1 MNIFFLHTQPR
12 KCARW
17 HCDKHV
23 VKMLLETCQLLY
35 TCHWM
40 VTKIPDFSSAPMCGD
55 RRGYKKA
62 HWNHPCSKWVRMSLF
77 NYVWLA
83 TLGLELLREYK
94 FRYKNREHKC
104 EIHIEWLY
112 KNHPVGLENKG
123 WIEPFLAMPDEYK
136 SSDAISSYR
145 RYYIGA
151 KNKLLVYTKRQIPH
165 WITLE
170 RTVQKNFASS
180 F

>member
-1 MNIFFLHTQPR
+1 MWSNMNIFFLHPNPR

-40 VTKIPDFSSAPMCGD
+40 VAGELVGAPLCNGHT
-55 RRGYKKA
+55 GYKKA
-62 HWNHPCSKWVRMSLF
+62 HWNHPCSKWLRLSLF
-77 NYVWLA
+77 NYVWLCE
-83 TLGLELLREYK
+83 LGLELLREYK
-94 FRYKNREHKC
+94 FRYKGRDHKC
-104 EIHIEWLY
+104 GEHILWLS
-112 KNHPVGLENKG
+112 KNYPAGLENNG
-123 WIEPFLAMPDEYK
+123 WIDPFLAMPDEYK
-136 SSDAISSYR
+136 CGDAVASYR

-151 KNKLLVYTKRQIPH
+151 KKDFLHYTGRAVPH
-165 WITLE
+165 WIC
-170 RTVQKNFASS
+170 AS